1 MAATKTGKK
10 RAAPS
15 QSDIPHKKKKI
26 IESKLPKAAA
36 KRPKPAAVEKKAA
49 IRKKPITAPI
59 RNESDSEEEDAS
71 ESEGKEFGDL
81 GNEMEA
87 EEEQEVEDEMNIA
100 EPKDSRNGPNSEYSL
115 KLSVQYSYNLRVFRC
130 KRVAQGAKSFAAGAP
145 SCKTAFRFARRRE
158 STVV

>member
-15 QSDIPHKKKKI
+15 QSNIPHKKKKI

-36 KRPKPAAVEKKAA
+36 KPAAVEKKAT

-59 RNESDSEEEDAS
+59 RNESDTEEEDAS
-71 ESEGKEFGDL
+71 ESEGKEFGNL

-100 EPKDSRNGPNSEYSL
+100 GPKDSRNGPNSEYSL
-115 KLSVQYSYNLRVFRC
+115 KLSV
-130 KRVAQGAKSFAAGAP
+130 
-145 SCKTAFRFARRRE
+145 
-158 STVV
+158 

>member
-1 MAATKTGKK
+1 MSAVPDNMAATKTGKK

-15 QSDIPHKKKKI
+15 QSNIPHKKKKI

-36 KRPKPAAVEKKAA
+36 KPAAVEKKAT

-59 RNESDSEEEDAS
+59 RNESDTEEEDAS
-71 ESEGKEFGDL
+71 ESEGKEFGNL

-100 EPKDSRNGPNSEYSL
+100 GPKDSRNGPNSEYSL
-115 KLSVQYSYNLRVFRC
+115 KLSV
-130 KRVAQGAKSFAAGAP
+130 
-145 SCKTAFRFARRRE
+145 
-158 STVV
+158 

>member
-36 KRPKPAAVEKKAA
+36 KPAAVEKKAA

-59 RNESDSEEEDAS
+59 RNESDTEEEDAS

-81 GNEMEA
+81 GNEM

-115 KLSVQYSYNLRVFRC
+115 KLSV
-130 KRVAQGAKSFAAGAP
+130 
-145 SCKTAFRFARRRE
+145 
-158 STVV
+158 

>member
-26 IESKLPKAAA
+26 IESRIPKAAA
-36 KRPKPAAVEKKAA
+36 KPAAVEKKAA

-59 RNESDSEEEDAS
+59 RNESDTEEEDAS

-115 KLSVQYSYNLRVFRC
+115 KLSV
-130 KRVAQGAKSFAAGAP
+130 
-145 SCKTAFRFARRRE
+145 
-158 STVV
+158 